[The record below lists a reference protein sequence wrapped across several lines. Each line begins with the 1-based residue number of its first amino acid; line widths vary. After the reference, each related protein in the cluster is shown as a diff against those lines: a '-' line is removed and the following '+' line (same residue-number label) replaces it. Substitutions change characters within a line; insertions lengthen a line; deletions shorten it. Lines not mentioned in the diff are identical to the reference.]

1 MLSFCSGLTEKN
13 NWCLNQNGLVETY
26 QLICTSNHM
35 ALRVIWDKYPELFY
49 KIVKS
54 PERSEG
60 DLIL

>member
-1 MLSFCSGLTEKN
+1 MEDIAVDILEEGGDESPIL
-13 NWCLNQNGLVETY
+13 
-26 QLICTSNHM
+26 LIGDISTSNHM
-35 ALRVIWDKYPELFY
+35 ALRVIWDKCPELFY

>member
-1 MLSFCSGLTEKN
+1 
-13 NWCLNQNGLVETY
+13 
-26 QLICTSNHM
+26 M
-35 ALRVIWDKYPELFY
+35 ALRVIWDKYPELFS

>member
-1 MLSFCSGLTEKN
+1 MSRSNEISILEYPDRSIS
-13 NWCLNQNGLVETY
+13 
-26 QLICTSNHM
+26 TSNHM

>member
-1 MLSFCSGLTEKN
+1 MILFSGV
-13 NWCLNQNGLVETY
+13 CD
-26 QLICTSNHM
+26 ISTSNHM

-54 PERSEG
+54 SERSEG